1 VRFDKAAV
9 REFERLP
16 FRRARFDRMLAA
28 HALSIG
34 ATVVTANLG
43 DFGDVP
49 GLQVEDWTV

>member
-1 VRFDKAAV
+1 MRFDKAAV